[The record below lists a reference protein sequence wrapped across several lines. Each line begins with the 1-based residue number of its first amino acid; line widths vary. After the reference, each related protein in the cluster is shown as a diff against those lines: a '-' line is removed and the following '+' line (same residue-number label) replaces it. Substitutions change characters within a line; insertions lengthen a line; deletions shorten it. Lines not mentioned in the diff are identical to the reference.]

1 MMEGPEEGLDSAI
14 DSTATTRDVAAHPPP
29 KFPPNAV
36 TLPHT
41 LSAEHAEKK
50 GDLLPR
56 LHLHSRLNK
65 SASGAKIHKI
75 AMLHSYDIDS
85 FGHFLIVGWG
95 ADAPL
100 CAVRIVLSPCSF

>member
-1 MMEGPEEGLDSAI
+1 MMEGPERGLDSAI

-56 LHLHSRLNK
+56 LHLHSR
-65 SASGAKIHKI
+65 
-75 AMLHSYDIDS
+75 
-85 FGHFLIVGWG
+85 
-95 ADAPL
+95 
-100 CAVRIVLSPCSF
+100 